1 MDDLVLLHGGPT
13 DEEVLGL
20 DVPVDEV
27 KNLWV
32 IFHLK
37 RSSLSL

>member
-27 KNLWV
+27 KNLRG
-32 IFHLK
+32 IFYLK
-37 RSSLSL
+37 RSSL